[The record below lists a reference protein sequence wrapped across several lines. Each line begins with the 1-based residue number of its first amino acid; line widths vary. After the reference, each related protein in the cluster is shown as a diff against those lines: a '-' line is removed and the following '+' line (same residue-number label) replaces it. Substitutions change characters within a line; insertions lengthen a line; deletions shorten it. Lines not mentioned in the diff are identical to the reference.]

1 MKEDR
6 KSSIDPFDEGFEE
19 FLDTLDI
26 KDSYFANTGKR
37 PTTLSP
43 YETKNKDNGQNI
55 PPKDW
60 KKATHIKRNKTN
72 TNQASMS
79 KLKKALL
86 ILTLAALGITSYN
99 IAYNSDFVKHFWDDT
114 ETRIEERRNERK
126 EFEKLAQEAANKVIN
141 EQEEGEER

>member
-1 MKEDR
+1 MER

-37 PTTLSP
+37 P
-43 YETKNKDNGQNI
+43 KNKDNGQNI

-60 KKATHIKRNKTN
+60 KKATYIKRNKTN

-79 KLKKALL
+79 KLKKALF
-86 ILTLAALGITSYN
+86 ILTLATLGITSYN